1 VKQTMVGAERSLI
14 KAGQLL
20 ISSACQ
26 RSSAISYHNLT
37 SSFVNSVRCNS
48 NRAVICRVNRLQY
61 LRQYP
66 TTVVNPDG
74 STFTIRYFEPRRIIQ
89 LPVDITTL
97 SEPEKQAHLKRR
109 RPTTKVNLEE
119 EFEDT
124 EFDSSKYL
132 NLVKKK

>member
-1 VKQTMVGAERSLI
+1 MIGVERAFT

-20 ISSACQ
+20 ISSTCQ
-26 RSSAISYHNLT
+26 RSSAINCF
-37 SSFVNSVRCNS
+37 SSVSPFVNSVRFNS
-48 NRAVICRVNRLQY
+48 NRATIGRINRLQY

-74 STFTIRYFEPRRIIQ
+74 STFTIRYFEPRRIIK

-97 SEPEKQAHLKRR
+97 SEPEKQAHFKRR
-109 RPTTKVNLEE
+109 RPTTKVTLEE
-119 EFEDT
+119 EFEDN

>member
-1 VKQTMVGAERSLI
+1 
-14 KAGQLL
+14 
-20 ISSACQ
+20 
-26 RSSAISYHNLT
+26 
-37 SSFVNSVRCNS
+37 
-48 NRAVICRVNRLQY
+48 

-74 STFTIRYFEPRRIIQ
+74 STFTIRYFEPRRIIK

-109 RPTTKVNLEE
+109 RPTTKVSLEE

>member
-1 VKQTMVGAERSLI
+1 MIGVERAFT

-20 ISSACQ
+20 ISSTCQ
-26 RSSAISYHNLT
+26 RSSAINCF
-37 SSFVNSVRCNS
+37 SSVSTFVNSVRFNS
-48 NRAVICRVNRLQY
+48 NRATIGRINRLQY

-74 STFTIRYFEPRRIIQ
+74 STFTIRYFEPRRIIK

-97 SEPEKQAHLKRR
+97 SEPEKQAHFKRR
-109 RPTTKVNLEE
+109 RPTTKVTLEE
-119 EFEDT
+119 EFEDN